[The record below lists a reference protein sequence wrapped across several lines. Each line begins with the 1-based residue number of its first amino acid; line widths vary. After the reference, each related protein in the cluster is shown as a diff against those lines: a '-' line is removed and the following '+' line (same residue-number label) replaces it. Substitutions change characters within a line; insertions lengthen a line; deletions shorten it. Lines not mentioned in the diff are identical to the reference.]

1 MIDVTVDR
9 NKYIGGSDIPVILGI
24 SPFRTRYDLL
34 LEKAEIEVNGFE
46 GNQYTEYGNIL
57 EPKIRDY
64 VNQTNSTNYQPQQLI
79 QGFLRGN
86 CDGFNGES
94 ILEIKTTSRIH
105 RKIEKYELYKVQL
118 LFYMDLYGVDKG
130 ILAVYKRPKDFN
142 TDFDVKNLHI
152 YEFYLSDEK
161 ETVER
166 IKREIQRFWG
176 DLERLK
182 NNPLLSEKD
191 FEV

>member
-34 LEKAEIEVNGFE
+34 LEKAEIEVNDFE

-94 ILEIKTTSRIH
+94 ILEIKTTSRTH

-118 LFYMDLYGVDKG
+118 LFYMDLYGVDNG